1 MSTVGLRISDT
12 LEQQIDKLAKQ
23 LQRSK
28 SFIIRKA
35 VETYVNEYAD
45 YQIALERL
53 HDKDDEIMSAG
64 QMRGLLEG
72 KHPL

>member
-1 MSTVGLRISDT
+1 MSVVGLRIPDT
-12 LEQQIDKLAKQ
+12 LEQQIEKLAKQ

-53 HDKDDEIMSAG
+53 HDKDDEIMSAS
-64 QMRGLLEG
+64 QMRGLLAG